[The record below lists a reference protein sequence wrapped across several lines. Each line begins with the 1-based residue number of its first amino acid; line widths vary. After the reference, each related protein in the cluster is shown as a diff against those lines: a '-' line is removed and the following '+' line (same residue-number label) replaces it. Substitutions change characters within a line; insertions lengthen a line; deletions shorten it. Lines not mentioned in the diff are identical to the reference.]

1 MKEHCSL
8 FSVNEP
14 EQLEGFNC
22 GDLDIDEFFINDC
35 FGFTKQLLGKTYCY
49 RLNEE
54 PNKVVCAFTL
64 ANAGVRVSDLP
75 NARRKK
81 IETDIPHVKALKD
94 YPAVLVA
101 RLGVSSEFR
110 SKHIGSDV
118 LDFIKL
124 WFIEPLNKTGCR
136 FVIVDAYNTPQ
147 TMAFYEHNGFKVVFG
162 TERSEEHTSEL
173 QSPC

>member
-1 MKEHCSL
+1 MLK
-8 FSVNEP
+8 
-14 EQLEGFNC
+14 
-22 GDLDIDEFFINDC
+22 
-35 FGFTKQLLGKTYCY
+35 KLLGKTYCY

-54 PNKVVCAFTL
+54 PYKVVCAFIL

-81 IETDIPHVKALKD
+81 IEAGIPHVKALKN

-118 LDFIKL
+118 LDFIKI
-124 WFIEPLNKTGCR
+124 WFIKPLNKTGCR
-136 FVIVDAYNTPQ
+136 FVIVDAYNTPS
-147 TMAFYEHNGFKVVFG
+147 TMAFYEQNGFTTVFS
-162 TERSEEHTSEL
+162 TEQQEKDYRHITSEKSL
-173 QSPC
+173 STRLMFYELMSMVKEYR